1 LTTNTGLNPL
11 LLSAQKNIVL
21 TMLYFKDRININ
33 SIDSNNSTAFHW
45 VSYMNNYMVVA
56 YLLSQKQ
63 LICINDRDDEGNTP
77 LMLAVM
83 YGNTRVVRRLLMAG
97 ADRYLANN

>member
-1 LTTNTGLNPL
+1 
-11 LLSAQKNIVL
+11 
-21 TMLYFKDRININ
+21 
-33 SIDSNNSTAFHW
+33 
-45 VSYMNNYMVVA
+45 MVVA